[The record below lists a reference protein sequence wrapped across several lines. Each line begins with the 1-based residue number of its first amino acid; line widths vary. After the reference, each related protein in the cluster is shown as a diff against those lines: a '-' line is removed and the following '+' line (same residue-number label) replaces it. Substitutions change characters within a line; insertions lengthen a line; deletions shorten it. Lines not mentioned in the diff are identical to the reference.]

1 MSTDE
6 RLDADF
12 ARMEAAERV
21 AETAWMSAELAKRQ
35 WMADNA
41 DQMRAIMDD
50 YRDTVIGAV
59 ADHIMALEIF
69 ADMEHPFDFPMWSE
83 FIKTKGGK

>member
-21 AETAWMSAELAKRQ
+21 AETAWMGAELAKRQ
-35 WMADNA
+35 WMSNSADM
-41 DQMRAIMDD
+41 MRAIMAD

-59 ADHIMALEIF
+59 ADHIMAVEIF
-69 ADMEHPFDFPMWSE
+69 ADMEHPFDFPMLSE
-83 FIKTKGGK
+83 FTKRGGNP

>member
-12 ARMEAAERV
+12 ARLEAAERV
-21 AETAWMSAELAKRQ
+21 AETAWMGAELAKRQ
-35 WMADNA
+35 WMRDNA
-41 DQMRAIMDD
+41 EQMRAIMDD

-59 ADHIMALEIF
+59 ADHFMAVEIF
-69 ADMEHPFDFPMWSE
+69 ADMEHPFDMPMWSE
-83 FIKTKGGK
+83 FTKKGGK

>member
-21 AETAWMSAELAKRQ
+21 AETAWMGAELAKRQ
-35 WMADNA
+35 WMAYNA
-41 DQMRAIMDD
+41 FRLRPMLDE

-59 ADHIMALEIF
+59 ADHFMAVEIF
-69 ADMEHPFDFPMWSE
+69 ADMEHPFDMPMWHE